1 MNNAIDLPNKPTLSV
16 AHQETL
22 RQQVIDEDNPGIILQ
37 DFLALMDFIGPQG
50 IQVTGQYHLLP
61 LRCLPDLNARMTFPL
76 QLGLKRPQQ
85 KSYPHIN
92 GLYLLLRGAGLTR
105 LQAGGPKSRLVLDE
119 AILSSW
125 AELSPTEQYFTLLE
139 SWMLRADPGVLG
151 DREGLFRYD
160 HPIHGWSQ
168 FFKQVPDQG
177 LTIAGNKA
185 AEEDLRYFPK
195 LHNLALLE
203 MFGFVTVQPNPPKP
217 KAGWQIGRIW
227 RTPLGEAMLE
237 LLYQTLAKNVHS
249 LLVDDTSF
257 IPCGTLQ
264 PVIQPYFPAWQRNLV
279 IPGHEFQPGLHI
291 FKVALGANLWRQI
304 SIPGHLTLDILSGA
318 ILDAYEFDHDHL
330 DRFTYTDRFG
340 VSRHI
345 YHSYMEEEAVFTDE
359 IQIGDLPLTP
369 GDTMTYLFDF
379 GDSWQFEVKLD
390 RFDPPNPEI
399 TQPVILETRGE
410 APEQYNWYG

>member
-1 MNNAIDLPNKPTLSV
+1 MNNAIDLPNKPVLSV

-22 RQQVIDEDNPGIILQ
+22 RQQVIDQDNPGIILR
-37 DFLALMDFIGPQG
+37 DFFALMDFIGPKG

-61 LRCLPDLNARMTFPL
+61 LRCLSDLNARMTFPL

-92 GLYLLLRGAGLTR
+92 GLYLLLRGTGLTR
-105 LQAGGPKSRLVLDE
+105 LDARGPKSRLVLDE
-119 AILSSW
+119 AVLSFW

-151 DREGLFRYD
+151 DREGIFKYD
-160 HPIHGWSQ
+160 HPIYGWSQ

-177 LTIAGNKA
+177 LIIAGNKA

-203 MFGFVTVQPNPPKP
+203 LFGFVTVQPNPPKP
-217 KAGWQIGRIW
+217 KVGWQIGRIW

-237 LLYQTLAKNVHS
+237 LLYQTLANNVHS
-249 LLVDDTSF
+249 FLVDDTSI
-257 IPCGTLQ
+257 IPFGTLQ
-264 PVIQPYFPAWQRNLV
+264 PVIQPHFPAWQRNLV

-291 FKVALGANLWRQI
+291 FKVALGTDLWRHI
-304 SIPGHLTLDILSGA
+304 SIPGHLTLNILSGA

-330 DRFTYTDRFG
+330 DCFTYTDRFG

-345 YHSYMEEEAVFTDE
+345 YHPYMEEEAVSTDE
-359 IQIGDLPLTP
+359 
-369 GDTMTYLFDF
+369 
-379 GDSWQFEVKLD
+379 V
-390 RFDPPNPEI
+390 
-399 TQPVILETRGE
+399 
-410 APEQYNWYG
+410 